1 MSSSL
6 LPLNMLPQII
16 SIRPRARLSSTY
28 APPFRT
34 ATAYPQTTQGRRKR
48 EKGRRERQG
57 GQQSDTR
64 PSFRSSLFLLP
75 SSLLLDFEAVLFG
88 ELLDAAFGIDELP
101 LPREERMAA
110 GTNLDTNVLFRGTGH
125 KGRATGA
132 TNDRGLVVLGVDA
145 LLHGRHLNG
154 GARGPC
160 VAPSYSDPPPENQ
173 WGCSTPAW
181 A

>member
-6 LPLNMLPQII
+6 FPLNMLPQII
-16 SIRPRARLSSTY
+16 SIRPRARPSSTCV
-28 APPFRT
+28 PPRGKWSKKE
-34 ATAYPQTTQGRRKR
+34 GRRKR
-48 EKGRRERQG
+48 GKRRRE
-57 GQQSDTR
+57 TR
-64 PSFRSSLFLLP
+64 KCGEVLQPSARPYSPSSLFLLP
-75 SSLLLDFEAVLFG
+75 SSLLSDLETVLLG

-110 GTNLDTNVLFRGTGH
+110 RANLDTNVLFRGTGH

-154 GARGPC
+154 GTRGPC
-160 VAPSYSDPPPENQ
+160 VAPFYSDLPP
-173 WGCSTPAW
+173 
-181 A
+181 